1 MAPTLTIL
9 APTHDRPE
17 VLARVWP
24 TWMEQQ
30 GLAEIV
36 IVDDGSTKDYQEVFR
51 EMSDAC
57 TARSICLKVLR
68 NNERRG
74 APAAKNRGL
83 EHCTSQ
89 EILTTDDDI
98 LLQKS
103 MVTYCREERPQ
114 LSTPVIVGPR
124 VIYLKDGESEDAAL
138 ARANQDTSKYF
149 NYRSLTL
156 TPWVNTGEV
165 KAFPFVTAVA
175 LWPAYLFKRG
185 LRYYEGYGGNGYREE
200 TDPQLAA
207 CADYSAQIFLVP
219 NALCFHLP
227 PSLAYANRSGQRR
240 GNRLW
245 FEFWV
250 HYNNAIFIN
259 RNRNAIKKLSLAG
272 YSCWISMIRDRLGIK
287 KVLKYFSRK
296 NLKK

>member
-36 IVDDGSTKDYQEVFR
+36 IVDDGSTQDYREVFR
-51 EMSDAC
+51 EMSEVC
-57 TARSICLKVLR
+57 TARSVSLKVLR
-68 NNERRG
+68 CDERLG
-74 APAAKNRGL
+74 APAAKNLGL
-83 EHCTSQ
+83 NHCTSQ

-98 LLQKS
+98 LLPNS
-103 MVTYCREERPQ
+103 MVAFCREERPQ
-114 LSTPVIVGPR
+114 LTTPVIVGPR
-124 VIYLKDGESEDAAL
+124 VIYLRDGETEEAAL
-138 ARANQDTSKYF
+138 ARANQDTSEFF

-156 TPWVNTGEV
+156 TPWVNTDTV
-165 KAFPFVTAVA
+165 QAFPFVTAVA
-175 LWPAYLFKRG
+175 LWPAELFKRG

-207 CADYSAQIFLVP
+207 GSDYSALVFLAPHAV
-219 NALCFHLP
+219 CFHLS
-227 PSLAYANRSGQRR
+227 PSMAYAKRGGQRR

-250 HYNNAIFIN
+250 HYNNAIFLA
-259 RNRNAIKKLSLAG
+259 RNRDAIKKLGLNG
-272 YSCWISMIRDRLGIK
+272 YSCWTSLVRDRLGMKKIIK
-287 KVLKYFSRK
+287 YILGKIK
-296 NLKK
+296 

>member
-36 IVDDGSTKDYQEVFR
+36 IVNDGSTKDYREVFR
-51 EMSDAC
+51 EMSEAC
-57 TARSICLKVLR
+57 SARSICLKVLH

-74 APAAKNRGL
+74 APAAKNLGL

-98 LLQKS
+98 LLPKS

-124 VIYLKDGESEDAAL
+124 VIYLKDGESEEAAL

-149 NYRSLTL
+149 NYRTLTI
-156 TPWVNTGEV
+156 TPWVSTGKVE
-165 KAFPFVTAVA
+165 AFPFVTAVA
-175 LWPAYLFKRG
+175 LWPADLFKRG

-207 CADYSAQIFLVP
+207 CSDYSAQIFLVP

-227 PSLAYANRSGQRR
+227 PSLAYASRSGQRR

-250 HYNNAIFIN
+250 HYNNFKFIN
-259 RNRNAIKKLSLAG
+259 RFKNRLMLEYEIRPMNAWLALLFNRLSPARIINYIAG
-272 YSCWISMIRDRLGIK
+272 NSK
-287 KVLKYFSRK
+287 
-296 NLKK
+296 

>member
-1 MAPTLTIL
+1 MATTLTIL

-36 IVDDGSTKDYQEVFR
+36 IVDDGSTQDYRDVFR
-51 EMSDAC
+51 EMSAAC

-68 NNERRG
+68 NDERRG
-74 APAAKNRGL
+74 APAAKNLGL

-98 LLQKS
+98 LLPPN
-103 MVTYCREERPQ
+103 MVANCRKERPQ
-114 LSTPVIVGPR
+114 LMTPVIVGPR
-124 VIYLKDGESEDAAL
+124 VIYLKDGESEEAAL
-138 ARANQDTSKYF
+138 ARSNQDTSEYF
-149 NYRSLTL
+149 NYRTLTL
-156 TPWVNTGEV
+156 TPWVNPGTV
-165 KAFPFVTAVA
+165 QAFPFVTAVA
-175 LWPAYLFKRG
+175 LWPADLFRRG

-207 CADYSAQIFLVP
+207 CSDFAATVFLVP
-219 NALCFHLP
+219 HAMCFHLP

-250 HYNNAIFIN
+250 HYNNLIFLN
-259 RNRNAIKKLSLAG
+259 RFKNRLLLKF
-272 YSCWISMIRDRLGIK
+272 
-287 KVLKYFSRK
+287 KVKPMSAWLTLLFTRFSPARIANHIANK
-296 NLKK
+296 FQ